1 MFRKPHCPVIAIE
14 EHYWDEELEKTF
26 VGSESGRPGEQ
37 FNRLHDFGAL
47 RIKEMDDAG
56 VDIQVLSHGAPST
69 QKLPAETAPAMA
81 TRVNDRLAA
90 IVAKNPTR
98 FAGFAALPTAV
109 PEAAADELERTAK
122 LGFKGA
128 MLHGLSNGEFL
139 DDKKFWPIFARAE
152 KLDLPIYL
160 HPSQPH
166 PDVIKTYY
174 QDYVKD
180 FPMLPRATW
189 GYTVE
194 TATLAI
200 RLVLS
205 GVFEKH
211 PKLKIILGHLGET
224 LPFLVWRVDHTL
236 ARPGQKSISFRDVF
250 CNNFYVT
257 TSGNFS
263 NPALLVLRHGNGHR
277 PHPVRR
283 GLALRH
289 EPAGDQ
295 MDGRRAALRRG
306 QGQDPFRQCQATAED
321 VRRAHSL
328 LLEWGRTKVTRL
340 ILPCVAGE
348 GDRRRRWRG
357 WRLAQSSTRRVPI
370 RHALVHLPRRCEEP

>member
-109 PEAAADELERTAK
+109 PDAAADEFERTAK

-174 QDYVKD
+174 AGYVKD

-263 NPALLVLRHGNGHR
+263 NPALLCCVMEMGIDRILFAVDWPFVMNPPATRWMEGVPLCDEDKAKILSGNAKR
-277 PHPVRR
+277 
-283 GLALRH
+283 
-289 EPAGDQ
+289 
-295 MDGRRAALRRG
+295 
-306 QGQDPFRQCQATAED
+306 
-321 VRRAHSL
+321 L
-328 LLEWGRTKVTRL
+328 LKM
-340 ILPCVAGE
+340 
-348 GDRRRRWRG
+348 
-357 WRLAQSSTRRVPI
+357 
-370 RHALVHLPRRCEEP
+370 

>member
-14 EHYWDEELEKTF
+14 EHYWDDELEKTF
-26 VGSESGRPGEQ
+26 VGSEAGRPGEQ
-37 FNRLHDFGAL
+37 FSRLHDFGPL

-56 VDIQVLSHGAPST
+56 IDIQVLSHGAPST
-69 QKLPAETAPAMA
+69 QKLPAETAAAMA

-166 PDVIKTYY
+166 PDVVKTYY
-174 QDYVKD
+174 AGYVKD

-205 GVFEKH
+205 GVFEQH

-263 NPALLVLRHGNGHR
+263 NPALLCCVMEMGIDRILFAVDWPFVMNPPATKWMEGVPLCDEDKAKILSGNA
-277 PHPVRR
+277 RR
-283 GLALRH
+283 
-289 EPAGDQ
+289 
-295 MDGRRAALRRG
+295 
-306 QGQDPFRQCQATAED
+306 
-321 VRRAHSL
+321 L
-328 LLEWGRTKVTRL
+328 LKM
-340 ILPCVAGE
+340 
-348 GDRRRRWRG
+348 
-357 WRLAQSSTRRVPI
+357 
-370 RHALVHLPRRCEEP
+370 